1 MSILL
6 ETRKL
11 FTNYISIILNVSEHY
26 RYLIFTDINYHGA
39 S

>member
-6 ETRKL
+6 ETHKL
-11 FTNYISIILNVSEHY
+11 FTNYINIILNVSEHY
-26 RYLIFTDINYHGA
+26 GYLIFTDINYHGT